1 VKIPWTAAAGWGSLA
16 LLGGGEFSF
25 GETEDADAAWLAKAP
40 PGPIGFIPAAS
51 GSTDYVRHFGE
62 YLAETFERPIEVI
75 PIYRSRDARRPRNCE
90 RIAACAA
97 VYIGGGVADHLV
109 EALADSP
116 ALAALATKLAQG
128 GIVAAIAAAA
138 QACGGCFRSLV
149 GGRVQSGFGWIDG
162 LIEANFD
169 PDHDRRL
176 RTQLRGAGGPWAL
189 GIPSG
194 GAVLLGAGEA
204 VETVGPVFLLS
215 AAEAEFEVIGEEPEE
230 S

>member
-90 RIAACAA
+90 RIAACAPSCA
-97 VYIGGGVADHLV
+97 APADRGPSASL
-109 EALADSP
+109 P
-116 ALAALATKLAQG
+116 AER
-128 GIVAAIAAAA
+128 
-138 QACGGCFRSLV
+138 CC
-149 GGRVQSGFGWIDG
+149 
-162 LIEANFD
+162 
-169 PDHDRRL
+169 
-176 RTQLRGAGGPWAL
+176 WAL
-189 GIPSG
+189 GRRSRPS
-194 GAVLLGAGEA
+194 AR
-204 VETVGPVFLLS
+204 S
-215 AAEAEFEVIGEEPEE
+215 
-230 S
+230 SC